1 LFVTTSAHQTRAVRP
16 GTRVVVIGAG
26 AAGLKAARDL
36 KAAGCVVTVLEAR
49 ARIGGRIQTDHT
61 RFGAPVELGAQF
73 IHGRSKS
80 NGAQNPIWTLAQSQR
95 WASVPYAGSGQ
106 TYRNGV
112 ALTDA
117 EEDVFNTLGEGF
129 LDWVIEVQK
138 DVIWGNL
145 SYSLEHALKAYA
157 AARRLTAQQ
166 VIDLRAYLAAEIEGD
181 LAADTTQISVQ
192 TIDEDDEYG
201 VGGDVQL
208 TGGYDQLPN
217 LLAAGLDIR
226 LNCIV
231 KSVTH
236 SASPV
241 KVVTSL
247 GTFLAEHVL
256 VTVPLGVLKKGAIT
270 FSPVLPTAKR
280 TAISRMGVG
289 AFNKVI
295 LQFPTRFWPNG
306 NWFVNIAGADPYG
319 ISFSSLEAAAPGKN
333 LLVGWQFGSLA
344 VKREAM
350 TDAALINVV
359 MTELRAMFKSAVVP
373 APTAS
378 AITRWTA
385 DPYSRGA
392 YSYPRIGSPRTD
404 ITALAAP
411 VGKRLY
417 FAGEATSMDFPST
430 VHGAYLSGERE
441 ARNIIAAASA

>member
-1 LFVTTSAHQTRAVRP
+1 
-16 GTRVVVIGAG
+16 
-26 AAGLKAARDL
+26 
-36 KAAGCVVTVLEAR
+36 
-49 ARIGGRIQTDHT
+49 
-61 RFGAPVELGAQF
+61 
-73 IHGRSKS
+73 
-80 NGAQNPIWTLAQSQR
+80 
-95 WASVPYAGSGQ
+95 
-106 TYRNGV
+106 
-112 ALTDA
+112 
-117 EEDVFNTLGEGF
+117 
-129 LDWVIEVQK
+129 
-138 DVIWGNL
+138 
-145 SYSLEHALKAYA
+145 
-157 AARRLTAQQ
+157 
-166 VIDLRAYLAAEIEGD
+166 
-181 LAADTTQISVQ
+181 
-192 TIDEDDEYG
+192 

-319 ISFSSLEAAAPGKN
+319 ISFSSLETAAPGKN

-359 MTELRAMFKSAVVP
+359 MAELRAMFKSSVVP
-373 APTAS
+373 APIAS

-417 FAGEATSMDFPST
+417 FAGEATSLDFPST

-441 ARNIIAAASA
+441 ARNIIAAASV